1 MIVPF
6 THLKELR
13 HTVAMVDGAFD
24 PIHHGHIEYFRQ
36 ARQQGWPLLCNIA
49 PDTYLQTKHTP
60 LLPAE
65 QRAEVLDAIRYI
77 DFTHVS
83 YWDTEVVIRELRP
96 AAFIKGKDWEG
107 RLPAA
112 QVDACRELGIPVLYL
127 DTIRGS
133 SSHLLHTFRDGG
145 QVAPALEPGSARAG
159 ATEPR

>member
-6 THLKELR
+6 QRLKELR
-13 HTVAMVDGAFD
+13 QRVAMVDGAFD
-24 PIHHGHIEYFRQ
+24 PLHHGHVEYFRQ

-49 PDTYLQTKHTP
+49 PDSYLQTKHTP

-65 QRAEVLDAIRYI
+65 FRAEVLDAIRYI

-83 YWDTEVVIRELRP
+83 LWDTDAVIRELHP

-107 RLPAA
+107 RLPAP
-112 QVDACRELGIPVLYL
+112 QVEVCRELGIPVLYL

-133 SSHLLHTFRDGG
+133 SSRLLYTFQDRGH
-145 QVAPALEPGSARAG
+145 VAPVVSGGATPPGSD
-159 ATEPR
+159 TE